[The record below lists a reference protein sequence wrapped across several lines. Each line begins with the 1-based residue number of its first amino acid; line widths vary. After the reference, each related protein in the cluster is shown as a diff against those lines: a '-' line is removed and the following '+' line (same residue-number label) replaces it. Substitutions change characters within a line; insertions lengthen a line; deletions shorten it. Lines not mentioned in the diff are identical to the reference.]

1 MESTFLFDSVPFV
14 CYLDIKGSAAQAAG
28 QTDTGTAEEKTVFIF
43 EKRVNVT

>member
-1 MESTFLFDSVPFV
+1 MESTFLFDSVHFV
-14 CYLDIKGSAAQAAG
+14 CYLDIKGSAAQTSG